1 MTQVAESREAAVLDI
16 VLPNLVADGYEVF
29 REPSKNLIPKFM
41 KNYRPDAIA
50 IKLDKKIAI
59 EVVSKGGSRDR
70 MLGDLHSL
78 FSQQSEWELQVIYVP
93 QRQEGQAVEPLS
105 KPSIQ
110 KALDRVIQVHDTS
123 GDVAGI
129 LTGWSVLE
137 ATARLAEP
145 LNFTRPQP
153 SARLVEFLASQ
164 GYVTPDEAGLL
175 RSLGRLRNAASH
187 GSLDL
192 SVDRQ
197 SLVKLV
203 AITQGLL
210 DMAKPEGQEIH

>member
-1 MTQVAESREAAVLDI
+1 MVAESFA
-16 VLPNLVADGYEVF
+16 
-29 REPSKNLIPKFM
+29 
-41 KNYRPDAIA
+41 
-50 IKLDKKIAI
+50 KLN
-59 EVVSKGGSRDR
+59 GRG
-70 MLGDLHSL
+70 
-78 FSQQSEWELQVIYVP
+78 
-93 QRQEGQAVEPLS
+93 
-105 KPSIQ
+105 
-110 KALDRVIQVHDTS
+110 
-123 GDVAGI
+123 
-129 LTGWSVLE
+129 E